1 MPLLTQTMDVNN
13 PIGIFDSGIGGLTI
27 AGAINDKL
35 PNEQLIYFGD
45 TQHLPYGDKSAKN
58 IVHYCDKISDFLLER
73 NCKAIVIACNT
84 ASATSYQFLKEKIN
98 KEITVISVI
107 DPIIEFI
114 QEANYKSVGVIAT
127 PTTIQ
132 LGTYQKKLKAISKN
146 LSITAKA
153 AKSMA
158 SILEEG
164 WHREPKLIDAVIEY
178 YFSENQF
185 SDIDALIL
193 GCTHYPVIHKQIQA
207 YRKDVA
213 VIDAPSIVADF
224 LTKTLA
230 KSELLN
236 ETKAVKKHQFYV
248 SDLTE
253 GFEKT
258 AKTFFGEDISLE
270 YYPLFVG

>member
-84 ASATSYQFLKEKIN
+84 ASATSYQFLKEKIGDKVAIIN
-98 KEITVISVI
+98 VI
-107 DPIIEFI
+107 DPIISFI
-114 QEANYKSVGVIAT
+114 KKASYQSIGVIAT

-132 LGTYQKKLKAISKN
+132 LATYQKKLEAIGKG
-146 LSITAKA
+146 LKITAKV

-164 WHREPKLIDAVIEY
+164 WHREPQLIDAVIEY
-178 YFSENQF
+178 YFSEKQF

-193 GCTHYPVIHKQIQA
+193 GCTHYPVIHQQIQA
-207 YRKDVA
+207 FRKDVS

-224 LTKTLA
+224 LSGILA
-230 KSELLN
+230 KNGLLN
-236 ETKAVKKHQFYV
+236 QTDSSKKHLFYV

-258 AKTFFGEDISLE
+258 AKTFFGEDINLE